1 MAMETGNRVG
11 SLVICN
17 NTITINHTYQIVVDK
32 VRIIIYNRGVTS
44 EAETQAAHC
53 KERMI

>member
-1 MAMETGNRVG
+1 METGKRVG

-17 NTITINHTYQIVVDK
+17 NTITIKPTYQIVVDK